1 MKNLLI
7 LTIMS
12 LMFSNCTTDYQL
24 TGEDKNEI
32 LKRMN
37 TLNELFQPEND
48 IITYS
53 TQRNRWEYFDGTE
66 IFKEERLKANR
77 EKLNKLKLLN
87 ICTDSYASKLEQ
99 RLEKDNINWGI
110 LLMNHEYGDHLIKV
124 LPEKDNIYQEYDME
138 VWEGDEEMLAMS
150 DEEFASF
157 LKERIEAVSSKK
169 AYMKIPYSEI
179 SILYSQNYYRDAYN
193 VLYYFIKNKQNQW
206 LLDDIKVEKEE

>member
-1 MKNLLI
+1 M
-7 LTIMS
+7 TVMY
-12 LMFSNCTTDYQL
+12 SNCTTNYQL
-24 TGEDKNEI
+24 TGEEKDEIFDKISALNQFFYPKEKVITLNTYSSKWVFYDGSGTEVGDGKHEELIKEQLKELESLQITSKDFIKRMYEELDKND
-32 LKRMN
+32 
-37 TLNELFQPEND
+37 T
-48 IITYS
+48 
-53 TQRNRWEYFDGTE
+53 
-66 IFKEERLKANR
+66 
-77 EKLNKLKLLN
+77 
-87 ICTDSYASKLEQ
+87 
-99 RLEKDNINWGI
+99 INWGI